1 MPTNTETETRIA
13 RQQKRIT
20 ALRARKVSLMNN
32 SKWARLFDTLWHA
45 AGLQYAQAKPLDSD
59 QLYKIEL
66 EIYSDQ
72 HRGYTSDCTAP
83 PIALVE
89 IEYIII
95 PLPQTVCRQT
105 LAAALAKSGQYETE
119 WLAGSLKIYGY
130 R

>member
-13 RQQKRIT
+13 RQQKRIA

-95 PLPQTVCRQT
+95 PLPQTICHET
-105 LAAALAKSGQYETE
+105 LAAALAK
-119 WLAGSLKIYGY
+119 AGSMKPNGLQAA
-130 R
+130 

>member
-1 MPTNTETETRIA
+1 M
-13 RQQKRIT
+13 
-20 ALRARKVSLMNN
+20 
-32 SKWARLFDTLWHA
+32 
-45 AGLQYAQAKPLDSD
+45 QYAQAKPLTSD
-59 QLYKIEL
+59 QPYDIEL

-72 HRGYTSDCTAP
+72 HRGYTSDYIAG

-95 PLPQTVCRQT
+95 LLPETICRET
-105 LAAALAKSGQYETE
+105 LATALAASGQYDTE

>member
-1 MPTNTETETRIA
+1 MPNNTQTRIA
-13 RQQKRIT
+13 RQQKRI
-20 ALRARKVSLMNN
+20 AVLRARKISLMNN
-32 SKWARLFDTLWHA
+32 SKWARLFNTLWHA
-45 AGLQYAQAKPLDSD
+45 AGLQYAQAKTLDSN
-59 QLYKIEL
+59 QLYDIEL

-72 HRGYTSDCTAP
+72 HRGYISDYIAG

-95 PLPQTVCRQT
+95 PLPKTTCRET
-105 LAAALAKSGQYETE
+105 LATALAASGQYDTE

>member
-1 MPTNTETETRIA
+1 MPNNTQTRIA

-32 SKWARLFDTLWHA
+32 SKWARLFDTLWRS
-45 AGLQYAQAKPLDSD
+45 AGLQYAQAKPLTSD
-59 QLYKIEL
+59 QPYDIEL

-72 HRGYTSDCTAP
+72 HRGYTSDYIAG

-95 PLPQTVCRQT
+95 PLPETICRQT